1 MTYQPV
7 IEIESMPPD
16 LVREPLNWL
25 FAEHYRHR
33 QLCKII
39 EAIAKSEAFDE
50 PRTTAALT
58 YLKTDMPLHVLDEE
72 EDLFPLMRRRAQPDD
87 DLERI
92 LGDLGA
98 DHHSDAERVKFLIE
112 GLELAL
118 KTKTSP
124 ASDDVL
130 RPLLLEF
137 VAHERRHV
145 ALENAIVLP
154 IARLRLT
161 PEDLKALSR
170 RLAARRG
177 VHLPEDGADARNA

>member
-1 MTYQPV
+1 MAHPPAT
-7 IEIESMPPD
+7 EIESLPPE
-16 LVREPLNWL
+16 LVHEPLNWL

-39 EAIAKSEAFDE
+39 EHIARSEAFDAD
-50 PRTTAALT
+50 RIVAALRF
-58 YLKTDMPLHVLDEE
+58 LRQDMPLHVLDEE

-98 DHHSDAERVKFLIE
+98 DHHADAERVQFLIE
-112 GLELAL
+112 GLEAAL
-118 KTKTSP
+118 NRKTAP
-124 ASDDVL
+124 ASDAGL
-130 RPLLLEF
+130 RPLLLIF

-161 PEDLKALSR
+161 PEDLRALSR

-177 VHLPEDGADARNA
+177 VQLPEDGPQIL

>member
-1 MTYQPV
+1 MSYQPV
-7 IEIESMPPD
+7 IEIESMPPE
-16 LVREPLNWL
+16 LVHEPLNWL

-33 QLCKII
+33 QLCKVI
-39 EAIAKSEAFDE
+39 EHIAQSDDFDE
-50 PRTTAALT
+50 DRIKAALH

-98 DHHSDAERVKFLIE
+98 DHHADAERVQFLIE
-112 GLELAL
+112 GLKTAL
-118 KTKTSP
+118 KNKTSP

-130 RPLLLEF
+130 RPLLLVF
-137 VAHERRHV
+137 VSHERRHV

-177 VHLPEDGADARNA
+177 IHLPDDGLENRNA